1 MVVLAGA
8 SASGKTEVA
17 KLLASKYGITKVI
30 TTTTRPKRV
39 GEIDGVDYF
48 FVTREM
54 FDQMISNDEFVE
66 YTVFNDNYYGSTK
79 SGISLNKCVVID
91 PKGLRSYIA
100 LNDPSIITFFLQTD
114 EATRFERMMIRGD
127 NNEDAKKRIIHDRTA
142 FDPTQIATVDF
153 VVNSQTQNVE
163 QVTYQIYT
171 EYVAELKRRGLS
183 LE

>member
-17 KLLASKYGITKVI
+17 KLLAAKYGISKVI

-39 GEIDGVDYF
+39 GEINGVDYY
-48 FVTREM
+48 FVTKEE
-54 FDQMISNDEFVE
+54 FDKMIANDEFVE

-79 SGISLNKCVVID
+79 SGISVGKCVVID
-91 PKGLRSYIA
+91 PKGLKSYQA

-114 EATRFERMMIRGD
+114 ENTRFERMMSRGD
-127 NNEDAKKRIIHDRTA
+127 NKDDAQKRILHDRIA
-142 FDPTQIATVDF
+142 FDPAQVVKVDF

-163 QVTYQIYT
+163 EVTKEIYDK
-171 EYVAELKRRGLS
+171 YVAELKKRNLTGL
-183 LE
+183 